1 MNRVSPGKSW
11 LNRHRLRPAHDLP
24 GQMTVEGI
32 DWSAGKGVVGLKEEL
47 KNLRRGISAVTEQRN
62 HAGDEPVEPAAFIEE
77 QLRDVTDVVH
87 ANRQDLAVAK
97 QIHHLRHDH
106 AHALGGVWD
115 GDDGLSRRNATN
127 GLFQNNGLCSGL

>member
-1 MNRVSPGKSW
+1 MNRVSPEKNR

-24 GQMTVEGI
+24 GQMTMEGI
-32 DWSAGKGVVGLKEEL
+32 HWSAGKGVVGLEEEL
-47 KNLRRGISAVTEQRN
+47 KNFRRGIPAVSEQRD
-62 HAGDEPVEPAAFIEE
+62 HAGDESVEPAAFIEE
-77 QLRDVTDVVH
+77 QLGDVTDVVH
-87 ANRQDLAVAK
+87 ANRQDLAVAE
-97 QIHHLRHDH
+97 QIHHFRHHH